1 MSGDGGCL
9 TLLLLENNAEIHIR
23 NGTPFLLLGLEHGD
37 EIKNFL
43 LQRI

>member
-23 NGTPFLLLGLEHGD
+23 TETLFLLGLEHAD
-37 EIKNFL
+37 ETKNFL
-43 LQRI
+43 L

>member
-9 TLLLLENNAEIHIR
+9 TLLLPNNNAEIHIR
-23 NGTPFLLLGLEHGD
+23 TETPFFLLGLEHGD

-43 LQRI
+43 L